1 MPLTIEPIAKVHSP
15 FREKFG
21 VPRQPGLVPAAEGW
35 LEFLPEFASE
45 EALRGIEEFSHLW
58 LIFVFDQVLGEGW
71 QATVRPPRLGG
82 NIRQG
87 VFATRSP
94 YRPNHLG
101 LSCVRNLGIER
112 RRNLLG
118 VRIGGLDLVDGTPVV
133 DIKPYL
139 LYTDAVLEA
148 SGGRFQSRPQPELQ
162 VVFTPDAEAQCLWQ
176 RRHHPD
182 LKELI
187 TQVLQQDPRP
197 AYQKTGADRAYG
209 ISLYDLNVRWQVDG
223 KTIRVLEILANG
235 RNGRQPGGK
244 Q

>member
-1 MPLTIEPIAKVHSP
+1 MTLTIEAIARVHSP

-71 QATVRPPRLGG
+71 QPTVRPPRLGG

-94 YRPNHLG
+94 YRPNPLG
-101 LSCVRNLGIER
+101 LSCVRNLGIEKR
-112 RRNLLG
+112 QTRLG
-118 VRIGGLDLVDGTPVV
+118 LRIGGLDLVDGTPVV

-139 LYTDAVLEA
+139 PYTDAILEA
-148 SGGRFQSRPQPELQ
+148 RGGRFQSRPQPDFT

-176 RRHHPD
+176 RRRHPD

-187 TQVLQQDPRP
+187 IQVLQQDPRP
-197 AYQKTGADRAYG
+197 AYQKNGHERSYG
-209 ISLYDLNVRWQVDG
+209 ISLYDLNIRWQVEG
-223 KTIRVLEILANG
+223 ETIRVLEILATG
-235 RNGRQPGGK
+235 RNGQ
-244 Q
+244 